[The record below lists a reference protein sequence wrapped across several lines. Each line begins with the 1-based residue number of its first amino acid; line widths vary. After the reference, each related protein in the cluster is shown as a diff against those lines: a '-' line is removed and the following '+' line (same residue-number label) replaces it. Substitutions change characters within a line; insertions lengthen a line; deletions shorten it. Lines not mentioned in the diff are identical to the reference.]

1 MKDLYSVMN
10 VKRDA
15 SQAAIRAQYRTL
27 ANLYHP
33 DRNKGSEEATRAM
46 AAINEAYAVLRDP
59 AKRRA
64 YDLQSKVREFVPPS
78 PSPGVID
85 LIAWCRA
92 AASGRVSNPIIE
104 QGEAVLARVL
114 EDRGINPRAAT
125 AESVFEA
132 MGLLKPKRK
141 KRAS

>member
-1 MKDLYSVMN
+1 MKDFY
-10 VKRDA
+10 
-15 SQAAIRAQYRTL
+15 AIMGLQRNATPKQVREKYLFL
-27 ANLYHP
+27 AKELHP
-33 DRNKGSEEATRAM
+33 DKPTGNAEAFKALQ
-46 AAINEAYAVLRDP
+46 EAYGVLGDP

-64 YDLQSKVREFVPPS
+64 YDLSRKVREFVPPS